1 MLMTDHGE
9 HSQVDQSGDA
19 GPAAGVAGALAEA
32 EEQMLEL
39 GSNLRGALRAAATRI
54 DPALQ
59 PFGLKILRTL
69 RRNGPTHASA
79 LAELLDVDRSVI
91 SRQARLLED
100 LGLLELA
107 ADPADG
113 RARFLAATPLAVERM
128 STVPGADTSFIST
141 RLAGWSEAELRQ
153 FAGFLARLN
162 GTDGPARTDTSTDS
176 ADSAG

>member
-1 MLMTDHGE
+1 MLMTVHGE
-9 HSQVDQSGDA
+9 SPPADQNPDT
-19 GPAAGVAGALAEA
+19 GPAAGVAAALAET

-59 PFGLKILRTL
+59 PVGLKILRAL
-69 RRNGPTHASA
+69 RRCGPTHSSA
-79 LAELLDVDRSVI
+79 LAEMLEVDRSVI

-128 STVPGADTSFIST
+128 SAVPGVDKSFISV
-141 RLAGWSEAELRQ
+141 RLAGWTEAELQQ
-153 FAGFLARLN
+153 FTGFLARLN
-162 GTDGPARTDTSTDS
+162 G
-176 ADSAG
+176 AG